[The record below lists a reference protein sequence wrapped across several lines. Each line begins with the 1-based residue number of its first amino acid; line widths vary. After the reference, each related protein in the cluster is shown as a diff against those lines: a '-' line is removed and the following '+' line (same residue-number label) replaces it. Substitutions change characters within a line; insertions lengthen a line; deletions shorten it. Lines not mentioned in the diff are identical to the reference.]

1 MCLVKIYVYWGAWIY
16 FKKSQN
22 QKLKKIQKKP
32 KKCLFFEGSD
42 CIKKENKKTI

>member
-1 MCLVKIYVYWGAWIY
+1 MCTGGHGYILINDRI
-16 FKKSQN
+16 
-22 QKLKKIQKKP
+22 KLKKIQKKP